1 MENIYRLLISSLAAF
16 ALMSLSACA
25 SSDFFTN
32 NPSPLP
38 LEAIDGTHGDIASTR
53 AFETDDRLYVT
64 GHMKKPRGRHIPTSA
79 HVDVQLIGENGHV
92 LAEKQ
97 HDIEPVHPRTFRA
110 QTGRYSYVASFPLE
124 QARQASKIRVSY
136 HLESHGA

>member
-1 MENIYRLLISSLAAF
+1 MKNIYRSLFASLAAF

-25 SSDFFTN
+25 SFKSFTN

-38 LEAIDGTHGDIASTR
+38 LEAIDGTHGAIASTR

-64 GHMKKPRGRHIPTSA
+64 GHMKKPRGSHISTPA
-79 HVDVQLIGENGHV
+79 HVDIQLIGKNGGI

-110 QTGRYSYVASFPLE
+110 RTGRYSYVASFPLE
-124 QARQASKIRVSY
+124 QARQASKVRVSY